1 MNQVSCIRI
10 QDISTSSTT
19 NQDNEELGYG
29 LSNCPSV
36 HSSFSHVVQVGRLSS
51 HKTIMVATLNQ
62 STLLVLYGYKLYE
75 HHFLHLNGIH
85 AYATRKDHH
94 WSRYYWWMTTCSF
107 HCHGDILSFQYHIA
121 IEPCLGF
128 KTLMFFLFFFFSIFI
143 VDDEMGVTNILH
155 IIFMETPCFKVFF
168 SRLPIEKPQ
177 SSFLGVA

>member
-1 MNQVSCIRI
+1 MSCIRI

-128 KTLMFFLFFFFSIFI
+128 KTLMFFFSFRFFHFRS
-143 VDDEMGVTNILH
+143 
-155 IIFMETPCFKVFF
+155 
-168 SRLPIEKPQ
+168 
-177 SSFLGVA
+177 